1 MYDAAV
7 IGAGPA
13 GYKTALK
20 LASAGKKV
28 CLIEKSK
35 DKIGGTCLNSGCIPV
50 KSIIESAIIYEKMK
64 KAHLFGIKCSL
75 SPPEMAEITGAA
87 IKNISELKK
96 GLNFLLKKSG
106 VDIIYGKASFKNEKE
121 LTVEGRPSVRAES
134 IILCTGSAPRVIS
147 SIDID
152 GKNIINSS
160 HLLDIK
166 RLPETILL
174 IGGGY
179 IGLELACAFSSMGS
193 KVTVI
198 EKLPRILTDEDPAV
212 TDALRRI
219 MSRKGIEII
228 CNTQVL
234 SARTSGN
241 KVNVKLK
248 KEEEF
253 FATFDKVISAAGR
266 APSTEGL
273 NLEKAGIETQQNKI
287 TVDQKMQ
294 TSTPGIYAAG
304 DVNGRLMLAHTAY
317 REAEIA
323 AASLCGVSTPKI
335 DYHTIPRVVFTSP
348 QLACIGLTPELAKKE
363 GKEISEKKI
372 FFRSNAKAL
381 IKKESEGFIKIT
393 CDKKSGALLGV
404 NILGPEASEL
414 IHIFTPCIAGKL
426 PLKELKSLVYAHPTL
441 SEIISEL

>member
-1 MYDAAV
+1 MLEVHIWRILMYEAAV

-13 GYKTALK
+13 GYKSALK

-64 KAHLFGIKCSL
+64 KARSFGITCSPG
-75 SPPEMAEITGAA
+75 PPEMSEITGAA

-147 SIDID
+147 AFDID

-166 RLPETILL
+166 NLPETILL
-174 IGGGY
+174 VGGGY

-198 EKLPRILTDEDPAV
+198 ERLPRILAHEDPAM
-212 TDALRRI
+212 TDALKRI
-219 MSRKGIEII
+219 M
-228 CNTQVL
+228 
-234 SARTSGN
+234 
-241 KVNVKLK
+241 
-248 KEEEF
+248 
-253 FATFDKVISAAGR
+253 
-266 APSTEGL
+266 
-273 NLEKAGIETQQNKI
+273 
-287 TVDQKMQ
+287 
-294 TSTPGIYAAG
+294 
-304 DVNGRLMLAHTAY
+304 
-317 REAEIA
+317 
-323 AASLCGVSTPKI
+323 
-335 DYHTIPRVVFTSP
+335 
-348 QLACIGLTPELAKKE
+348 
-363 GKEISEKKI
+363 
-372 FFRSNAKAL
+372 
-381 IKKESEGFIKIT
+381 
-393 CDKKSGALLGV
+393 
-404 NILGPEASEL
+404 
-414 IHIFTPCIAGKL
+414 
-426 PLKELKSLVYAHPTL
+426 
-441 SEIISEL
+441 